1 MTEAYPAHSTRDVS
15 RDHEGATP
23 AFAIMALL
31 TGLGGSPMDRLRSS
45 GQGAPLSGMVTTYLL
60 MGAFPSPPPA
70 SVYRSASG

>member
-31 TGLGGSPMDRLRSS
+31 TGLGGSPD
-45 GQGAPLSGMVTTYLL
+45 GQAPFVRAGAPLSGMVTTYLL